1 MEGPMFVAF
10 TWVGPAEILLI
21 AVALF
26 LVWSVVRK
34 REE

>member
-1 MEGPMFVAF
+1 MIAAF
-10 TWVGPAEILLI
+10 NYIGPAEILVI

-26 LVWSVVRK
+26 LVWSVVKK